1 MVVIKGHLCYN
12 GIMKSYQLGLY
23 EKALADNLSFR
34 EKLSIAKEVGYDF
47 FEISIDEGDEKLSR
61 LDYSHQEKSDLLT
74 LTREILPI
82 GSICLS
88 GHRRFPLGDKSTA
101 ARSLEIME
109 KSLEFASFLGIPIIQ
124 LAGYDIYYGESTEAT
139 RALFEENLAKSTS
152 LAAQY
157 GVILAF
163 ETMETPF
170 MNTVEKALHYV
181 KLINSP
187 YLQIYPDLGNVVNGA
202 EDPHKDLATGVGH
215 IVALHIKESL
225 PGKFREIP
233 YGKGHVA
240 FPSLLE
246 EAWSLGV
253 RRYVSEFW
261 HNSATDWRQQI
272 DDSYKFLMEAFFK
285 DKQC

>member
-1 MVVIKGHLCYN
+1 MVVFKTLICYN
-12 GIMKSYQLGLY
+12 GTMNNYQLGLY
-23 EKALADNLSFR
+23 EKAIVDTLSLK

-47 FEISIDEGDEKLSR
+47 LEMSIDEGDEKLSR
-61 LDYSHQEKSDLLT
+61 LDYSFQERRELLT
-74 LTREILPI
+74 FSREILPI

-88 GHRRFPLGDKSTA
+88 GHRRYPLGDKKTLLKSI
-101 ARSLEIME
+101 EIME
-109 KSLEFASFLGIPIIQ
+109 KALELAAFLGIPIIQ
-124 LAGYDIYYGESTEAT
+124 IAGYDIYYGESNSET
-139 RALFEENLAKSTS
+139 RALFEENLAVCAS
-152 LAAQY
+152 LAAKY
-157 GVILAF
+157 GVIIAF

-202 EDPHKDLATGVGH
+202 ADPQKDLLAGAGH

-233 YGKGHVA
+233 YGEGHVD
-240 FPSLLE
+240 FPTLLE
-246 EAWSLGV
+246 RVWSLGV

-261 HNSATDWRQQI
+261 HNSASDWRRQI
-272 DDSYKFLMEAFFK
+272 DESYNFLMEAFFK
-285 DKQC
+285 DKQ